1 MKVKNVNFFLLRYP
15 LERRYGNASGLKT
28 ERVSLVIRLE
38 TSDGVTGWG
47 EGFAERTYPH
57 HWEEAAK
64 IIRGSELHDAPNIV
78 DRIAKFDIA
87 LAGGV
92 DVALWDLRGKLAGM
106 SVANLLGGA
115 YRNSQP
121 AYASLHNVNDEP
133 DIVKSALEESQSAL
147 DAGFRALKMKVG
159 WHPVETDIAWVNAVT
174 EALSPGVSL
183 ALDANRSM
191 DLPTAR
197 RFIRALKD
205 PGAIS
210 WFEEPVAN
218 THSFGYS
225 DLRNSIDIAIAG
237 GETMSAPMIQE
248 VIRQRAMD
256 IINPDLV
263 GHGGFRRM
271 THFWHAASVNGLRLI
286 PHVFDGQ
293 ISRVAALHFLASQPD
308 WSETRSHFRAPPL
321 EYDTAHNPLRDEI
334 LCENLV
340 PLEDGSIA
348 VPSGPGLG
356 VEVNDSLVRKYTVAQ
371 G

>member
-1 MKVKNVNFFLLRYP
+1 MLLRYP

-38 TSDGVTGWG
+38 TADGVTGWG
-47 EGFAERTYPH
+47 EGFAERTYSH

-64 IIRGSELHDAPNIV
+64 ILKGSWLHEAPHIV

-106 SVANLLGGA
+106 SVANLLGGI
-115 YRNSQP
+115 YRETQP
-121 AYASLHNVNDEP
+121 AYASLHNVNDSP
-133 DIVKSALEESQSAL
+133 DIVTDALNEAHKAL
-147 DAGFRALKMKVG
+147 DMGFRALKMKVG

-174 EALSPGVSL
+174 EALPHGVSL

-197 RFIRALKD
+197 RFVRALKD
-205 PGAIS
+205 PGVIS

-218 THSFGYS
+218 TQPFGYG
-225 DLRNSIDIAIAG
+225 DLRNSVDIAIAG
-237 GETMSAPMIQE
+237 GETMPAPMIQE
-248 VIRQRAMD
+248 VVRLRAMD

-271 THFWHAASVNGLRLI
+271 THFWHAASANGLRLI
-286 PHVFDGQ
+286 PHIFDGQ
-293 ISRVAALHFLASQPD
+293 ISRVAALHFLASQPS
-308 WSETRSHFRAPPL
+308 WPETRSHFRAPPL
-321 EYDTAHNPLRDEI
+321 EYDIAPNPLRDEI

-340 PLEDGSIA
+340 PTEDGSIA
-348 VPSGPGLG
+348 VPTGPGLG
-356 VEVNDSLVRKYTVAQ
+356 VEVNEALIRKYTVAQ